1 MHGSRRMSDG
11 RTAFVR
17 LGNQN
22 EVPGRCT
29 ERWVFWQCMAAERPD
44 AGVGTRRYAGAVT
57 TAQGSERPAG
67 FAVGSVVAIAF
78 GTVFVLVNSGGVP
91 APWPLVIR
99 VIGLLVAALLVT
111 GLVLVSRRGS
121 SLTSSASGFD
131 HRYWLIVAL
140 EAGALFG
147 GLAVI
152 NGVLHGKAVSV
163 AWVALVVGV
172 HFFGLARIWRMPLYY
187 WLGAAMAI
195 LSLAGFLI
203 YALGGSA
210 AIVGLVSGVGSG
222 TALYAAVGVVVGDA
236 LLGRTSVA
244 T

>member
-1 MHGSRRMSDG
+1 
-11 RTAFVR
+11 
-17 LGNQN
+17 
-22 EVPGRCT
+22 
-29 ERWVFWQCMAAERPD
+29 MAI
-44 AGVGTRRYAGAVT
+44 T
-57 TAQGSERPAG
+57 
-67 FAVGSVVAIAF
+67 F
-78 GTVFVLVNSGGVP
+78 GTVFVLVNSGGVS

-99 VIGLLVAALLVT
+99 VIGLLVAALLVA
-111 GLVLVSRRGS
+111 GLVLVARRGS
-121 SLTSSASGFD
+121 SVTPAPASGFD

-152 NGVLHGKAVSV
+152 NGDLHGKAVSV

-187 WLGAAMAI
+187 WLGAAVTI

-222 TALYAAVGVVVGDA
+222 TALYAAVGVVVGKA
-236 LLGRTSVA
+236 LIGRTSVA

>member
-1 MHGSRRMSDG
+1 MGTGRYGGVRDDAEGQATVHGIRG
-11 RTAFVR
+11 R
-17 LGNQN
+17 
-22 EVPGRCT
+22 
-29 ERWVFWQCMAAERPD
+29 
-44 AGVGTRRYAGAVT
+44 
-57 TAQGSERPAG
+57 
-67 FAVGSVVAIAF
+67 SVVAITF

-99 VIGLLVAALLVT
+99 VIGLLVAALLVA
-111 GLVLVSRRGS
+111 GLVLTVRKGS
-121 SLTSSASGFD
+121 TVTPAPASGSVD

-152 NGVLHGKAVSV
+152 NGVLHATAVSV

-172 HFFGLARIWRMPLYY
+172 HFFGLARIWRMPPYY
-187 WLGAAMAI
+187 WLGAAMVI

-210 AIVGLVSGVGSG
+210 AMVALVAGVGSG
-222 TALYAAVGVVVGDA
+222 AALYAAVGVAVGDA

>member
-1 MHGSRRMSDG
+1 
-11 RTAFVR
+11 
-17 LGNQN
+17 
-22 EVPGRCT
+22 
-29 ERWVFWQCMAAERPD
+29 
-44 AGVGTRRYAGAVT
+44 VT
-57 TAQGSERPAG
+57 TPKDRQRSAG
-67 FAVGSVVAIAF
+67 FVAGSVVAITF
-78 GTVFVLVNSGGVP
+78 GTVFVLANSGGVP

-99 VIGLLVAALLVT
+99 AAGLLVAALLVV
-111 GLVLVSRRGS
+111 GLVLAARSGS
-121 SLTSSASGFD
+121 SVTPAPVSGFAD

-152 NGVLHGKAVSV
+152 NGVLHDTAVSV

-210 AIVGLVSGVGSG
+210 AMVGLVAGVGSG
-222 TALYAAVGVVVGDA
+222 AVLYAAVGVTVGDA

>member
-1 MHGSRRMSDG
+1 M
-11 RTAFVR
+11 
-17 LGNQN
+17 
-22 EVPGRCT
+22 
-29 ERWVFWQCMAAERPD
+29 
-44 AGVGTRRYAGAVT
+44 
-57 TAQGSERPAG
+57 
-67 FAVGSVVAIAF
+67 VAIAF

-99 VIGLLVAALLVT
+99 VIGLLAAALLVV
-111 GLVLVSRRGS
+111 GLVLVVRRGS
-121 SLTSSASGFD
+121 SVTPAPVSGFVD

-147 GLAVI
+147 GLAVV

-172 HFFGLARIWRMPLYY
+172 HFFGLARIWRMPLYH

-210 AIVGLVSGVGSG
+210 AIVGLVAGVGSG
-222 TALYAAVGVVVGDA
+222 AALYAAVGVAVGDA